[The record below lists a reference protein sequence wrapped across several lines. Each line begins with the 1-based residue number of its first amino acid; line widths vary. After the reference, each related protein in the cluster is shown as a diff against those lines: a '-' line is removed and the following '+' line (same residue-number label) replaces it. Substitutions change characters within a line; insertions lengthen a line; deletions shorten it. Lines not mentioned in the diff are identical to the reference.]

1 MKLIPVVSSMVS
13 TIGYDVESGRLVVQF
28 PVLTGPIDQSV
39 FWEYLAVPHYIV
51 LNVLF
56 AESFGKEFNRLIKK
70 GGFENK
76 RITAEQAN
84 A

>member
-13 TIGYDVESGRLVVQF
+13 TIGYDVETGRLIVQF
-28 PVLTGPIDQSV
+28 PGDGNAT
-39 FWEYLAVPHYIV
+39 FWEYLDVPHQVV
-51 LNVLF
+51 LTVLF
-56 AESFGKEFNRLIKK
+56 APSFGKEFNRLIKK

-76 RITAEQAN
+76 RITVEQAN